1 MFPSK
6 FAGVLLASIAFTTTA
21 MAADLPAGWSEPTVA
36 HQGTRV
42 MTAGGQTVQ
51 SSYHYLPPGKHR
63 EEMTIEGMSM
73 SIVIRQDLGVV
84 WTIFPPALGNMHME
98 VAIDEAE
105 HGGPSM
111 EGIVEF
117 EALGQEEVNGWP
129 TTRYRVVMQED
140 GREAEG
146 YFWITEHWIPVRM
159 EISMRDDPRETVT
172 MEIRDLQIRDQ
183 DPALFD
189 LPAGSRAMPGLGGM
203 PGRGG

>member
-1 MFPSK
+1 MFRSK
-6 FAGVLLASIAFTTTA
+6 FAGVLLASIALATTA
-21 MAADLPAGWSEPTVA
+21 MAASLPEGWSEPTVA
-36 HQGTRV
+36 HEGTRV

-63 EEMTIEGMSM
+63 EQMTLEGVSM

-98 VAIDEAE
+98 MAIDEAE

-117 EALGQEEVNGWP
+117 EAMGQEEVSGWP
-129 TTRYRVVMQED
+129 TTRYRVVMMED
-140 GREAEG
+140 GKEAEG
-146 YFWITEHWIPVRM
+146 YFWITEHWIPIRM
-159 EISMRDDPRETVT
+159 EIAMRDDPEETII

-183 DPALFD
+183 DPALFE
-189 LPAGSRAMPGLGGM
+189 LPTGSRAMPAMGGM